1 MQLKAVYNK
10 GVTKRHKKELVIM
23 SELIRTLF
31 AENPEIEEAI
41 EEFCAQSPEYLKV
54 KQEFYETAQQIAE
67 IAGYHLYDQF
77 ERRFALYTA
86 CSNDLYYLF
95 GLGLRQEIISA
106 LQSKV
111 S

>member
-1 MQLKAVYNK
+1 MNDKLK
-10 GVTKRHKKELVIM
+10 M
-23 SELIRTLF
+23 LF
-31 AENPEIEEAI
+31 VDNLEITEQI
-41 EEFCAQSPEYLKV
+41 EEFCSQSPEYLKV

-95 GLGLRQEIISA
+95 GLGLRQEVISA
-106 LQSKV
+106 LQPKMS
-111 S
+111 

>member
-1 MQLKAVYNK
+1 MNEKLKA
-10 GVTKRHKKELVIM
+10 
-23 SELIRTLF
+23 LF
-31 AENPEIEEAI
+31 IDNLDITEQI

-86 CSNDLYYLF
+86 CANDLYYLF